1 MGSSVF
7 NTFLLALWIISLG
20 HLNPRPLNSITM
32 ERKYSSGVP
41 TETVDRLIQ
50 KIVGK
55 EVLVGIIGL
64 GYVGLPLVLR
74 FCEQGFKVLGFDV
87 DSKKVALLK
96 RGRSYLKAISSS
108 RIAQFIRKGLLEV
121 TDDFSRL
128 NEPDCILVCVPT
140 PLTEKKEPD
149 LQYIEKTA
157 DSIRSHL
164 RKGQLIVLEST
175 TYPGTTEEMILPKL
189 ESTGL
194 KIGKDFFLGY
204 SPEREDPG
212 NKRFTTREIPKVVA
226 GVTPSCKKIVTTLY
240 RQVIQKV
247 IPVSSCRVA
256 ELTKLLENIYRS
268 VNIALVNELKMLADR
283 MGIDIWEVIE
293 AASTKPFGFAPFYP
307 GPGMGGHCIPIDPY
321 YLSWKA
327 QEYDFATRF
336 IFLAGE
342 INVHVPYYVVTKIQ
356 DALNERGKSIKGAK
370 ILILGVAYKKDVD
383 DARESP
389 ALVIMEL
396 LRKKGATILYHD
408 PYIPS
413 LPPFRKYLFRLKS
426 SPLTERLLHK
436 IDAAVVVTDH
446 SQIDYQ
452 WIVKHASLIIDTRNV
467 TKNMKRWKNKIV
479 KA

>member
-1 MGSSVF
+1 MK
-7 NTFLLALWIISLG
+7 NTMIATQLMDKILKKEA
-20 HLNPRPLNSITM
+20 M
-32 ERKYSSGVP
+32 VGV
-41 TETVDRLIQ
+41 
-50 KIVGK
+50 
-55 EVLVGIIGL
+55 IGL

-74 FCEQGFKVLGFDV
+74 FCEVGYKVLGFDV
-87 DSKKVALLK
+87 DSGKVTMLKKGK
-96 RGRSYLKAISSS
+96 SYIKSISGSLIS
-108 RIAQFIRKGLLEV
+108 QHIQNGNLEV
-121 TDDFSRL
+121 TDQFARL
-128 NEPDCILVCVPT
+128 NEPDCILICVPT

-157 DSIRSHL
+157 DSIRSCL

-175 TYPGTTEEMILPKL
+175 TYPGTTEELILPQL
-189 ESTGL
+189 QSTGL
-194 KIGKDFFLGY
+194 KIGRDFFLGY

-212 NKRFTTREIPKVVA
+212 NKGFTTSQIPKVVS
-226 GVTPSCKKIVTTLY
+226 GVTPSCKKTATALY

-247 IPVSSCRVA
+247 VPVSSPRVA

-293 AASTKPFGFAPFYP
+293 AASTKPFGFTPFYP

-336 IFLAGE
+336 ILLAGE
-342 INVHVPYYVVTKIQ
+342 INVHIPYYVVTKIQ
-356 DALNERGKSIKGAK
+356 DALNERGKNIKGAK

-389 ALVIMEL
+389 ALTIMDL
-396 LRKKGATILYHD
+396 LNKKGATLLYHD
-408 PYIPS
+408 PFIPV
-413 LPPFRKYLFRLKS
+413 LPPFRKYSFKLKS
-426 SPLTERLLHK
+426 TPLTRSLLHRM
-436 IDAAVVVTDH
+436 DAAVVVTDH
-446 SQIDYQ
+446 SQIDYE
-452 WIVKHASLIIDTRNV
+452 WVVANAPLTIDTRNV
-467 TKNMKRWKNKIV
+467 TKNLKRWKKKIV